1 MADAKD
7 ENNVED
13 TKGKKKED
21 KDKKRPVDDPFAF
34 IMDLLIDVIKSF
46 VNGMKAGYLGLQDEN
61 ENQNQKS
68 QNHMKNMQTMMDSTM
83 KMYQG
88 MQQLQNMQTQMQRG
102 PQAKNAPQKQQ
113 AAPAKGGQPQTGN
126 MQMPNMNMG
135 NMQMPNMN
143 MGNMQMPNMNM
154 GNMQMPNMNMG
165 NMQMGGM
172 MGIMMNVCMQM
183 MQTMMSGMM
192 QMQQM
197 YQGQMMQQVQ
207 NPQMQE
213 QQPEKQA
220 EQAEKQQEQPSK
232 EQAEKQQEEPSKE
245 QAEKQQEQPSKE
257 QAEKQQ
263 EQPTNE
269 QPEKQAGAEKQEN
282 SPSDSEIAE
291 ELINSTNQLKE
302 ANEEYKQVK
311 AENDAVKAEIES
323 EVLQTEDMIGYHQL
337 DMDQKIKEISKL
349 KSEKDT
355 ALEDDQAELN
365 REIEEEAVASKNAS
379 INKGMLINDN
389 INPDASP
396 FKEKDMA
403 EAETSIVRLS
413 DKLKAEGADKSVLDA
428 VEKYNKEVVDFNNK
442 DVDKLTNAEDTV
454 RTYDAAKNFLDA
466 TKPKLINEGA
476 RKGQYETLSPEM
488 MKARTGAQK
497 LLNSVDHFQETEMR
511 KRAEA
516 RADARNNN
524 RQFTATNNLEMK
536 WFSKNEIDKAISSL
550 DNMRD
555 ANGKLGPGAEK
566 FHGALSELK
575 NTMGKKNGGINADA
589 YVNVYNA
596 ADGFMKESL
605 SSKMKGPAVD
615 AARQA
620 GKDVRKRLN
629 ENNRIDKLNVVADY
643 EKRMQLLT
651 EKTGKINERRQAQ
664 EQREKKIQDLRTEMR
679 AARGK
684 RNAANT
690 ERHQENKRRLDESN
704 KKLEAAKQKRDAAK
718 NRRLQA
724 EQSKR
729 RSRQTQMKAPQKN
742 AMGM

>member
-13 TKGKKKED
+13 TKEKKKD
-21 KDKKRPVDDPFAF
+21 KDEKRPVDDPFAF

-46 VNGMKAGYLGLQDEN
+46 VNGMKAGYLGTLNEN
-61 ENQNQKS
+61 ENQNQKN

-88 MQQLQNMQTQMQRG
+88 MQQLQNMQSQMQLG
-102 PQAKNAPQKQQ
+102 PQKGNAPQKQQ
-113 AAPAKGGQPQTGN
+113 AQQAKGSQPQ
-126 MQMPNMNMG
+126 MG
-135 NMQMPNMN
+135 NMQMPNLN

-172 MGIMMNVCMQM
+172 MGLMMNVCMQM

-213 QQPEKQA
+213 QQAEKQQ
-220 EQAEKQQEQPSK
+220 EQPSKDQAEKQQEQPSK

-245 QAEKQQEQPSKE
+245 QAEKQQEEPVK
-257 QAEKQQ
+257 
-263 EQPTNE
+263 E
-269 QPEKQAGAEKQEN
+269 QPEKQAGAEEQEN
-282 SPSDSEIAE
+282 IPSDSEIAE
-291 ELINSTNQLKE
+291 ELINSTKELKE

-323 EVLQTEDMIGYHQL
+323 EVLQTEDMIGFHQL

-365 REIEEEAVASKNAS
+365 REIEEDAIASKKAS

-396 FKEKDMA
+396 FKEKDLA
-403 EAETSIVRLS
+403 EAETSIVRLG

-476 RKGQYETLSPEM
+476 RKGEYETLSPEM

-524 RQFTATNNLEMK
+524 RQFNATNNLEMK

-605 SSKMKGPAVD
+605 SSKMKGPALD

-629 ENNRIDKLNVVADY
+629 ENNRIDKLNIVADY
-643 EKRMQLLT
+643 EKRMQLLA

-679 AARGK
+679 AARGQ

-724 EQSKR
+724 EQTKR

>member
-13 TKGKKKED
+13 TKGKKKDD

-46 VNGMKAGYLGLQDEN
+46 VNGMKAGYLGTLNEN

-88 MQQLQNMQTQMQRG
+88 MQQLQNMQSQMQLG
-102 PQAKNAPQKQQ
+102 PQKGNAPQKQQ
-113 AAPAKGGQPQTGN
+113 AAPAKGSQPQMGN

-220 EQAEKQQEQPSK
+220 EQAEKQQEQQP
-232 EQAEKQQEEPSKE
+232 
-245 QAEKQQEQPSKE
+245 EKQQEQPSKE

-263 EQPTNE
+263 EQ
-269 QPEKQAGAEKQEN
+269 EN

-291 ELINSTNQLKE
+291 ELINSTKELKE

-311 AENDAVKAEIES
+311 AENDAVKAEVES

-355 ALEDDQAELN
+355 ALEDDRAELN
-365 REIEEEAVASKNAS
+365 REIEEDAIASEKAL

-396 FKEKDMA
+396 FQEKDLA

-442 DVDKLTNAEDTV
+442 DLDKLTNAEDTV

-605 SSKMKGPAVD
+605 SSKMKGPALD

-629 ENNRIDKLNVVADY
+629 ENNRIDKLNIVADY
-643 EKRMQLLT
+643 EKRRQLLT
-651 EKTGKINERRQAQ
+651 EKAGKINERRQAQ
-664 EQREKKIQDLRTEMR
+664 EQREKKIADLRTEMR
-679 AARGK
+679 AARGQ

-690 ERHQENKRRLDESN
+690 EKHQENKRRLDESN
-704 KKLEAAKQKRDAAK
+704 KKLEAAKQKRDAARS
-718 NRRLQA
+718 RRLQA
-724 EQSKR
+724 EQTKR
-729 RSRQTQMKAPQKN
+729 RSRQPQVKAPQKS